1 MADKK
6 FFVTTPI
13 YYISG
18 NPHIGH
24 LYTTTAADIMARYH
38 SLQGNKV
45 LFTTGS
51 DENSQKVVQAAEKQG
66 ISVTDYVN
74 KEAEKWKQ
82 YFAQFHI
89 QYTRFIRTTDQDHLD
104 VVQSFLMQLKE
115 KGFIYKGNYEGW
127 YCVDCES
134 FWTDK
139 EVEDG
144 ICPDCHR
151 SIRRVSEENYF
162 FRLSAFQDQ
171 LIQFYHD
178 NPTAIEPLSRYNEV
192 VSMISGGLRDI
203 SISRHSQEWGIRF
216 PFDPEHVLW
225 VWFDALLNYITVC
238 GYQEDPNSFSYWW
251 PADCHL
257 MSKDIIRFHCVIW
270 PAMLMAMGIQP
281 AKKVY
286 VHGWWLTDGEKMS
299 KSKGN
304 IVDPTEVI
312 EELSNVAGISKS
324 LSADVLRWFMFRE
337 TTFGEDAVFSMQRL
351 LDRYNYDL
359 ANDLG
364 NLIHRVSSMAKQYT
378 QGNVPEGI
386 LIDSEKEQFQ
396 SFILQYTVCMTENRF
411 KDAIETTWTLLRKCN
426 KMIEEYKPWELAKK
440 EDIQPLFDLLYTLL
454 EGIRCAGIMLIPF
467 MPVFSQ
473 LVLDSFVEQKEMQ
486 LNLGTL
492 QPHQTLSFPH
502 VFFPRVKKATKSEKN
517 EEKTS
522 KESPKEEVYC
532 TIDEFS
538 KFDFR
543 VAQIIDAQKHPNAD
557 KLLVLKVQVGE
568 HQKQIVAG
576 IAKYYEPQD
585 LIGKK
590 VVIVNNLQPV
600 TLRGEKSEGM
610 VLCASHKDHLS
621 IVSPENVDMVC
632 GAKVK

>member
-1 MADKK
+1 MAEKK
-6 FFVTTPI
+6 YFVTTPI

-38 SLQGNKV
+38 SLQGSKV

-66 ISVTDYVN
+66 ISVSEYVD

-139 EVEDG
+139 EVENG

-171 LIQFYHD
+171 LIQFYKD

-192 VSMISGGLRDI
+192 LSMITGGLRDI

-238 GYQEDPNSFSYWW
+238 GYREDPDSFSYWW

-270 PAMLMAMGIQP
+270 PAMLMALDIQP

-312 EELSNVAGISKS
+312 EELSKVAGISKS

-364 NLIHRVSSMAKQYT
+364 NLIHRVNAMANQYT
-378 QGNVPEGI
+378 QGNVPNGAF
-386 LIDSEKEQFQ
+386 IDEEKEQFQ
-396 SFILQYTVCMTENRF
+396 NLILQYTACMKENRF

-440 EDIQPLFDLLYTLL
+440 EEIQPLFDLLYTLL

-473 LVLDSFVEQKEMQ
+473 LVLDSFVEQKETQ
-486 LNLGTL
+486 LDLGAL
-492 QPHQTLSFPH
+492 QTQQVLSFPP
-502 VFFPRVKKATKSEKN
+502 VFFPRVKKTTKSEKKN
-517 EEKTS
+517 EKTP

-543 VAQIIDAQKHPNAD
+543 VAQIIHAQKHPNAD
-557 KLLVLKVQVGE
+557 KLLVLKVEVGNQ
-568 HQKQIVAG
+568 QKQIVAG
-576 IAKYYEPQD
+576 IAKYYEPEE

-621 IVSPENVDMVC
+621 IVAPENVDMVC